1 MIIFFEKKILIGV
14 FSYIS
19 SFSLSLMIMKIK
31 KKINIVKLYKM
42 SDLKE

>member
-1 MIIFFEKKILIGV
+1 MIILFDKKILIGI

-19 SFSLSLMIMKIK
+19 SFSSILIIMKIL